1 MAAWYQAVDTSKKQR
16 LYTRRFS
23 VSGNEYIYLTGVAS
37 TAAYSVVTFDEV
49 GVTALITANAVG
61 DVAVAQAAVDATT
74 KYGWYL
80 IYGTGTA
87 KCDTIADN
95 KACFIDGTDGRVD
108 DAVVTGDL
116 IVGMYS
122 RSADSSN
129 TCTVQVSYP
138 KVTDILG

>member
-1 MAAWYQAVDTSKKQR
+1 MAAWYENVDSTKKYR
-16 LYTRRFS
+16 LGTRKRHFNN
-23 VSGNEYIYLTGVAS
+23 NEYVYLKGVTS
-37 TAAYSVVTFDEV
+37 TAQYSVVTYDDV
-49 GVTALITANAVG
+49 GATALITANAVG
-61 DVAVAQAAVDATT
+61 DVAIAQGAVDATT

-80 IYGTGTA
+80 IYGSGTA
-87 KCDTIADN
+87 KCDTIASG

-129 TCTVQVSYP
+129 TCTVQLSYP
-138 KVTDILG
+138 KVTDVLG